1 VGCKGGP
8 RVLVIDNDPQVG
20 RHLEGILIPR
30 HYVVRVVG
38 GDQGDLLRRA
48 AAEAR
53 AFHPHIAVVDLRLR
67 DDYRDERSGLTLL
80 RELRSARCILYSN
93 YLTPEVIQEASDKY
107 GVSTWVGKADSP
119 DRLVQVIKERSRECC
134 ARRNQL
140 TITWPESCTSH
151 DVRRALAGK
160 SLHVDEEDVEDLLRQ
175 LLAEHKAIALERLAN
190 HAGPFTA
197 ASRGHSVVL
206 QVQVEGFEPVV
217 LKLAP
222 RSEIEQ
228 ETQRHKKHV
237 DGRLGGS
244 YYAQLKHSAGFW
256 DVGGS
261 RYTFI
266 GSSLRT
272 PPAFSAFYQK
282 ETDPQV
288 ILRPLHH
295 LFREVWWRHYQ
306 RPLAPY
312 SGYLFDLYDQ
322 SLHLKRKLRRST
334 LGKQAADFLGK
345 AGLPLINP
353 VTWIQENAS
362 ESKFPAAG
370 RAITHG
376 DLHGD
381 NLFVD
386 GEHAWAIDFERTGP
400 GHILRDF
407 VELEVDI
414 ITRLA
419 PFSDEDPALF
429 YRFARAIAAP
439 EGLGSPFRADA
450 RLPDSAEIRKAL
462 EIIAGLRGLARELT
476 HVEDVRE
483 YLWGLLCDAVFV
495 ASLTAEGSVQR
506 ERALVLGAAVS
517 ERLGR

>member
-1 VGCKGGP
+1 VGCKRGP

-20 RHLEGILIPR
+20 RDLEAILTPR
-30 HYVVRVVG
+30 HCAVRVVR
-38 GDQGDLLRRA
+38 GDQGDLLRQA
-48 AAEAR
+48 AADAQ

-93 YLTPEVIQEASDKY
+93 YLTPEVIQEANDKY
-107 GVSTWVGKADSP
+107 GVSAWVGKADSP
-119 DRLVQVIKERSRECC
+119 DRLVQVIKERARDCC

-140 TITWPESCTSH
+140 IIAWPQSCSNQ
-151 DVRRALAGK
+151 DVRRALAGED
-160 SLHVDEEDVEDLLRQ
+160 LHIDEEDVEDLLRQ
-175 LLAEHKAIALERLAN
+175 LLSEHKVIALERLGN
-190 HAGPFTA
+190 HHGPFTA
-197 ASRGHSVVL
+197 ASRGRSVVL

-222 RSEIEQ
+222 AKKIEQ
-228 ETQRHKKHV
+228 ETKRHKKYV

-266 GSSLRT
+266 GSSLGR
-272 PPAFSAFYQK
+272 PPTFSAFYRDQA
-282 ETDPQV
+282 DPQV
-288 ILRPLHH
+288 ILQPLRH
-295 LFREVWWRHYQ
+295 LFQEVWWRHYD

-312 SGYLFDLYDQ
+312 SGYLCDLYDQ
-322 SLHLKRKLRRST
+322 SLHLKRRLRKSA
-334 LGKQAADFLGK
+334 LGKQAADSLGK
-345 AGLPLINP
+345 AGLRLINP
-353 VTWIQENAS
+353 LTWIQENAGKG
-362 ESKFPAAG
+362 KFHAAG
-370 RAITHG
+370 RAVTHG

-414 ITRLA
+414 VTRLVRF
-419 PFSDEDPALF
+419 PSEEPAVLAE
-429 YRFARAIAAP
+429 FARTVAAP
-439 EGLGSPFRADA
+439 ESLGSAVRFHS
-450 RLPDSAEIRKAL
+450 RLPESAEIRKAL
-462 EIIAGLRGLARELT
+462 DVISGLRSLAHELT
-476 HVEDVRE
+476 HVEDARE
-483 YLWGLLCDAVFV
+483 YLWGVLCDAVFV
-495 ASLTAEGSVQR
+495 ASLAAEGAVQH
-506 ERALVLGAAVS
+506 ERALVLAAAVC
-517 ERLGR
+517 ERLA